1 MADAVSAA
9 GAVAAGVGS
18 GASYPVWVPIVF
30 TKPVFLWS
38 FVFYVVI
45 GLSFRQLVKL
55 IWPARKRLHN
65 EPSTPADELNFRKR
79 DTVGR
84 WMPSLIHA
92 ILATASATLAAY
104 TSGVLVSNEDVIMH
118 SLGYFMGDLVVD
130 RDPGYIVHHVGP
142 VIHAEVMCRLGAHFW
157 HTMRAGWIMEAGNVV
172 AHSAA
177 VLTYR
182 RGPTFH
188 LINTISF
195 WISRPASYY
204 DGFMAWYSDI
214 PASVRFT
221 WLGLIPLISI
231 LGVYHSNTMWMI
243 KMCKKRPPK
252 KAAAPAVTAAVD
264 AAATAG
270 STTTSA
276 EEGEVLLKSAAPLPD
291 PMPLSASIPTTTPL
305 HVQRVGSR
313 KGRPLR
319 DKEA

>member
-1 MADAVSAA
+1 M
-9 GAVAAGVGS
+9 
-18 GASYPVWVPIVF
+18 
-30 TKPVFLWS
+30 KPVFLWS
-38 FVFYVVI
+38 CLFYVVI
-45 GLSFRQLVKL
+45 GLGFRQLVKF
-55 IWPARKRLHN
+55 IWPPRKRNTN
-65 EPSTPADELNFRKR
+65 EPSTPQDDLNFRKR

-92 ILATASATLAAY
+92 TVAAVSATLAAY
-104 TSGVLVSNEDVIMH
+104 TSGTLISNEDVIMH

-142 VIHAEVMCRLGAHFW
+142 VIHAEVMLRLGAHFW

-172 AHSAA
+172 AHTAA
-177 VLTYR
+177 VLTFR

-188 LINTISF
+188 LINTVSF

-214 PASVRFT
+214 PASVRYT

-252 KAAAPAVTAAVD
+252 PTAKPVDASAAVT
-264 AAATAG
+264 
-270 STTTSA
+270 SSSA
-276 EEGEVLLKSAAPLPD
+276 SVEGEVLVKSAAPLPD
-291 PMPLSASIPTTTPL
+291 PLPVTAPR
-305 HVQRVGSR
+305 HVQRVGSL
-313 KGRPLR
+313 KGRPIR
-319 DKEA
+319 DKDA

>member
-1 MADAVSAA
+1 M
-9 GAVAAGVGS
+9 
-18 GASYPVWVPIVF
+18 
-30 TKPVFLWS
+30 KPVFLWS

-45 GLSFRQLVKL
+45 GLGFRQLVKV
-55 IWPARKRLHN
+55 IWPARKRKAD
-65 EPSTPADELNFRKR
+65 EPSTPQDDLNFRKR

-92 ILATASATLAAY
+92 TAATVSATLAAY
-104 TSGVLVSNEDVIMH
+104 FGGSLITNEDVIMH

-142 VIHAEVMCRLGAHFW
+142 VIHAEVMLRLGAHFW
-157 HTMRAGWIMEAGNVV
+157 HTMRAGWIMEAGNIV

-177 VLTYR
+177 VLTFR
-182 RGPTFH
+182 RGSTFH
-188 LINTISF
+188 LINTVSF

-214 PASVRFT
+214 PASVRYT

-243 KMCKKRPPK
+243 KMCKRRAPK
-252 KAAAPAVTAAVD
+252 PVAVAAAGT
-264 AAATAG
+264 G
-270 STTTSA
+270 STSGNVSPSSSDN
-276 EEGEVLLKSAAPLPD
+276 GEVLVKSAAPLPD
-291 PMPLSASIPTTTPL
+291 PAPSTVMTSPP
-305 HVQRVGSR
+305 HVQRVGSSR